1 VRSGHFPKDNLPRIP
16 SRQLLV
22 ENWLPWGDEVIACDV
37 NGRRQGSGNRL
48 LNLPDGT
55 LSGSICSFCD
65 LHVEQQRGGDNWPKL
80 EVALTE
86 LVVAAGGSAMHLLF
100 LLILNVE
107 G

>member
-1 VRSGHFPKDNLPRIP
+1 M
-16 SRQLLV
+16 
-22 ENWLPWGDEVIACDV
+22 ENWLPRGDEVIACDV
-37 NGRRQGSGNRL
+37 NGRRRGSGNRL

-80 EVALTE
+80 EVAL
-86 LVVAAGGSAMHLLF
+86 VVAAGGSAMHLLF
-100 LLILNVE
+100 LLILDVE